1 MTPQQPADAF
11 LKAPPQPLPR
21 SESLL
26 LLLLGDD
33 DTLTSEPRECVGS
46 HATQPDAPTS
56 AAPASAAPAS
66 VVLVRV
72 FMCHVYVCTC
82 VHCVCSVRVHECVDG
97 CTCTN
102 VICICVCVSV
112 HLCV

>member
-1 MTPQQPADAF
+1 MAPQQPADAF

-26 LLLLGDD
+26 LLLLGDG

-56 AAPASAAPAS
+56 AAPAC
-66 VVLVRV
+66 VLLVRV
-72 FMCHVYVCTC
+72 FMCHVSVCTC
-82 VHCVCSVRVHECVDG
+82 M
-97 CTCTN
+97 
-102 VICICVCVSV
+102 CIVCVV
-112 HLCV
+112 HVYMYV